1 MEAMKNKA
9 LILLLLAAFT
19 VLSALPRELVVV
31 EIATGTWC
39 GYCPGAAMGAHD
51 LLNNGHDV
59 AIVKNHN
66 GDTYANTYSNARN
79 SYYGVSGFPT
89 AYFDGLNPTSGG
101 SASSSMYSNY
111 LPKVNARL
119 SVPSHYTIS
128 ASGAI
133 DGTEMTVLVTV
144 SKPEADTNTNVV
156 LHSSLT
162 QSNIPHNWGNQ
173 TTVENVNRLMSPNQ
187 NGTPINLG
195 TGESTSVSLTFT
207 LNSAWNLND
216 LELVLWLQNVSSKEI
231 LQGKK
236 YAVPA
241 LTGAFPVSMDAVNF
255 EDMYVNGVATQQLI
269 FNNFSEV
276 TVNATL
282 AVDNPVFGASASTL
296 SIPALQSAIVDVTFA
311 PTAAQTYTGTMT
323 VNGNFLNHPSI
334 SIPLSGTG
342 FTNAAPT
349 ATEVNL
355 IGPPVMH
362 QILLGSYTFVDADA
376 NSEGESI
383 MKWYRIVGGTPM
395 EIAEANA
402 ISYPIVDEDLGY
414 PLAFEITPVDQ
425 HGMAGAPVMSE
436 PTLPI
441 EALPAPAN
449 FQAVLNPP
457 NNVIL
462 SWERPPH
469 FDGEKGFVGY
479 RIFRGGLNIS
489 TITNPNTLGFAD
501 TYVPDGTH
509 EYWICSLFNNPM
521 ELSEPSNIVTVVVGG
536 NSTDDP
542 AISPAFNVSA
552 SPNPFTNSTS
562 IQIKSAAH
570 SNVNL
575 KLFNLKGQQ
584 LHSWDLKADAAGNAI
599 QNLDAMNMDSGVYFY
614 RMESSGKTLT
624 GKLIRIK

>member
-1 MEAMKNKA
+1 
-9 LILLLLAAFT
+9 
-19 VLSALPRELVVV
+19 
-31 EIATGTWC
+31 
-39 GYCPGAAMGAHD
+39 
-51 LLNNGHDV
+51 
-59 AIVKNHN
+59 
-66 GDTYANTYSNARN
+66 
-79 SYYGVSGFPT
+79 
-89 AYFDGLNPTSGG
+89 
-101 SASSSMYSNY
+101 
-111 LPKVNARL
+111 
-119 SVPSHYTIS
+119 
-128 ASGAI
+128 
-133 DGTEMTVLVTV
+133 
-144 SKPEADTNTNVV
+144 
-156 LHSSLT
+156 
-162 QSNIPHNWGNQ
+162 
-173 TTVENVNRLMSPNQ
+173 
-187 NGTPINLG
+187 
-195 TGESTSVSLTFT
+195 
-207 LNSAWNLND
+207 
-216 LELVLWLQNVSSKEI
+216 
-231 LQGKK
+231 
-236 YAVPA
+236 
-241 LTGAFPVSMDAVNF
+241 
-255 EDMYVNGVATQQLI
+255 
-269 FNNFSEV
+269 
-276 TVNATL
+276 
-282 AVDNPVFGASASTL
+282 
-296 SIPALQSAIVDVTFA
+296 
-311 PTAAQTYTGTMT
+311 
-323 VNGNFLNHPSI
+323 
-334 SIPLSGTG
+334 
-342 FTNAAPT
+342 
-349 ATEVNL
+349 
-355 IGPPVMH
+355 MH